1 MIAQIIKLIITF
13 IISKKYLDWLVYRRY
28 NSITNRLFQ
37 ENFHLFHPL
46 LINLLQNSVASCII
60 IFVSGGMAQLGA
72 RLNGIQKVRG
82 SNPLISIVEN
92 SWFHREFFCL
102 L

>member
-13 IISKKYLDWLVYRRY
+13 IISKKCLDWLVYRRY

-46 LINLLQNSVASCII
+46 LINPLQNSVSSCII

-92 SWFHREFFCL
+92 SWFYREFFYL